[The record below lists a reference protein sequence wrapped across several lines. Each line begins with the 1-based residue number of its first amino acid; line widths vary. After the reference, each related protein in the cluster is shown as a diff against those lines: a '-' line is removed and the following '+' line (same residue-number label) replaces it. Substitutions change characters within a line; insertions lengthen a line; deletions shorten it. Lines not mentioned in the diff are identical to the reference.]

1 MGCREKPCPVLRI
14 ESPELREIA
23 KICTLYPLHSP
34 SPFVMEVRRGGDRD
48 MPNAKVD
55 RFDALVAPHLAT
67 LFRVAYRLVRN
78 TADAQDLVQDTCIA
92 ACEHRADIGA
102 ADHSVRWLLR
112 VLHNCF
118 IDGARRRRR
127 SPFVPLEELAGAP
140 AWPSDAPG
148 PEELLHQA
156 DGEQA
161 LERAFLQLDPAQR
174 TLLVLR
180 AEGHDLAEIEAI
192 TGIGREV
199 LRARLHRA
207 RRSLAQRLNEQK
219 GAADSAIRAGS
230 RT

>member
-1 MGCREKPCPVLRI
+1 MPDSRE
-14 ESPELREIA
+14 
-23 KICTLYPLHSP
+23 
-34 SPFVMEVRRGGDRD
+34 
-48 MPNAKVD
+48 D
-55 RFDALVAPHLAT
+55 RFDSLVAPHLAT

-78 TADAQDLVQDTCIA
+78 TADAQDLVQDTCVA

-127 SPFVPLEELAGAP
+127 SPLVALEEMGGALAVR
-140 AWPSDAPG
+140 SDAPG
-148 PEELLHQA
+148 PEELLQQA
-156 DGEQA
+156 DGERA

-180 AEGHDLAEIEAI
+180 AEGHDLAGIESI
-192 TGIGREV
+192 TGISREV

-207 RRSLAQRLNEQK
+207 RRRLAQRLNEQR
-219 GAADSAIRAGS
+219 AATDSAAGES
-230 RT
+230 HELSER

>member
-1 MGCREKPCPVLRI
+1 
-14 ESPELREIA
+14 
-23 KICTLYPLHSP
+23 
-34 SPFVMEVRRGGDRD
+34 
-48 MPNAKVD
+48 MPDAKVD

-92 ACEHRADIGA
+92 ACEHRADVGA

-118 IDGARRRRR
+118 IDGARQRQR
-127 SPFVPLEELAGAP
+127 SPLVALEEVDGALGL
-140 AWPSDAPG
+140 PSDAPG
-148 PEELLHQA
+148 PEELLQQA

-180 AEGHDLAEIEAI
+180 AEGHDLAAIEAI

-219 GAADSAIRAGS
+219 GTADSTIRTGS

>member
-1 MGCREKPCPVLRI
+1 MNTYVM
-14 ESPELREIA
+14 
-23 KICTLYPLHSP
+23 PLVKGFTDTENHLNEWNYLPGNTWEPISKSATP
-34 SPFVMEVRRGGDRD
+34 DARQPFYGEM
-48 MPNAKVD
+48 
-55 RFDALVAPHLAT
+55 
-67 LFRVAYRLVRN
+67 
-78 TADAQDLVQDTCIA
+78 
-92 ACEHRADIGA
+92 
-102 ADHSVRWLLR
+102 
-112 VLHNCF
+112 
-118 IDGARRRRR
+118 
-127 SPFVPLEELAGAP
+127 AGAP
-140 AWPSDAPG
+140 GWPSDAPG
-148 PEELLHQA
+148 PEELLQQA

-180 AEGHDLAEIEAI
+180 AEGHDLAAIEAI